1 MFTIVNNVVAKVGS
15 SSHLVDD
22 VSLLLVAIIW
32 GSSYV
37 VMQVVGE
44 HTPAATFLMLRFAC
58 ALPAIALLALR
69 TLGSLT
75 WNEVVTGA
83 FFGTL
88 LYGILIQETVGVRYT
103 SAANAGFLITVSVV
117 LIPVLERVLSGRRQ
131 PSIVY
136 AATVTALIG
145 CGMLLLSDGF
155 RPRPGDFIILGAAMV
170 RATQITLFGR
180 RTAGRRQSLVN
191 LTLIEFI
198 VVALLAALTAVVSG
212 ESIVSTISATRPSAW
227 LLIAYLGVMGTSFA
241 FFVQLR
247 SARASS
253 STRVGLILSTEPVFA
268 SLFAVAVVNDTLT
281 PLQLV
286 GGALIV
292 VSAAVGRM
300 YEGRDRPATESA
312 GPVREAHES
321 AHA

>member
-1 MFTIVNNVVAKVGS
+1 MITRVS
-15 SSHLVDD
+15 SRGHLVDD

-44 HTPAATFLMLRFAC
+44 HTPAAAFLMLRFVC
-58 ALPAIALLALR
+58 ALPAIALLALK
-69 TLGSLT
+69 TLRELT
-75 WNEVVTGA
+75 WNEVLTGT

-117 LIPVLERVLSGRRQ
+117 LIPALERVISGRKQ
-131 PSIVY
+131 LLIVY
-136 AATVTALIG
+136 AATASALIG
-145 CGMLLLSDGF
+145 CGLLLLSDGF
-155 RPRPGDFIILGAAMV
+155 RPHSGDFIILGAAMV

-180 RTAGRRQSLVN
+180 QTAGRRQSLVN
-191 LTLIEFI
+191 LTLIEFV
-198 VVALLAALTAVVSG
+198 VVALLAGLTAVVSG
-212 ESIVSTISATRPSAW
+212 EPLVSTITSTRPSAW

-253 STRVGLILSTEPVFA
+253 STRVGLILSTEPVFSA
-268 SLFAVAVVNDTLT
+268 LFAVAVAKDTLT
-281 PLQLV
+281 PLQV
-286 GGALIV
+286 IGGTLIV

-300 YEGRDRPATESA
+300 YEGRERPATES
-312 GPVREAHES
+312 PQPSREAHES